1 MGTIVTHLDEGENPN
16 HAHVTPIY
24 QTSTFSFPDVATGAA
39 MFKHEIPGYV
49 YTRLGNPN
57 TDQIAA
63 KIAALEGLDLLCAQP
78 GREPSEVVGGHVFSS
93 GMAAISSAVLA
104 RVKAGDTVIAQDA
117 LYAATVTLLNDLG
130 PRFGFNVVWLH
141 EPKSADWQRAFEQN
155 PKAVLA
161 YAETPANPT
170 MSLVDLA
177 EVAEIAHAH
186 GAWLMVDNTFASP
199 YCQRP
204 LTLGADVVVHST
216 TKYLSGHGLVVGGAV
231 VSHHLDYVN
240 GSLYTMLKVLGGSAS
255 PFDAWLANIG
265 LKTFE
270 LRMQRHCENAMI
282 VARMLEAHPQVAE
295 VYYPGLES
303 HPDHELAKKQ
313 MFAFG
318 GMIAFELKGGL
329 KAGETMM
336 NRVKLATLAVSLGN
350 VDTLIQHP
358 ASMTHASVPV
368 AHAQS
373 RGHHGR
379 PGAPLGG
386 RGERRRYPGRP
397 RTVVGFLIRDFVK
410 AGKAIADHA
419 KRSCPCEEAFADEAI
434 SD

>member
-1 MGTIVTHLDEGENPN
+1 MSKVTPKSGMGTIVTHLGEGHNPN
-16 HAHVTPIY
+16 HAHVSPIY

-39 MFKHEIPGYV
+39 MFNGEMPGYV

-63 KIAALEGLDLLCAQP
+63 KIAVLEGLDLLRAQP
-78 GREPSEVVGGHVFSS
+78 GREPGEVVGGHVFSS
-93 GMAAISSAVLA
+93 GMSAISSAVLG

-117 LYAATVTLLNDLG
+117 LYAATVTLLNDLA

-141 EPKSADWQRAFEQN
+141 HPTTADWERAFEQN

-170 MSLVDLA
+170 MSLVDLV
-177 EVAEIAHAH
+177 EVAKIAHGH

-231 VSHHLDYVN
+231 VSPHLDYVN

-270 LRMQRHCENAMI
+270 LRMQRHCESAMI

-313 MFAFG
+313 MLAFS
-318 GMIAFELKGGL
+318 GMIAFELKGGM
-329 KAGETMM
+329 KAGESMM
-336 NRVKLATLAVSLGN
+336 NRVQIATLAVSLGN

-358 ASMTHASVPV
+358 ASMTHVSVPV
-368 AHAQS
+368 AMRKAAGITDGLVRLS
-373 RGHHGR
+373 
-379 PGAPLGG
+379 
-386 RGERRRYPGRP
+386 
-397 RTVVGFLIRDFVK
+397 VGVENVEDILADLEQALDF
-410 AGKAIADHA
+410 
-419 KRSCPCEEAFADEAI
+419 
-434 SD
+434 

>member
-1 MGTIVTHLDEGENPN
+1 MPTIDPKSGLGTIVTHLDEGENPN

-39 MFKHEIPGYV
+39 LFKGEQPGYV

-57 TDQIAA
+57 TDQIAT
-63 KIAALEGLDLLCAQP
+63 KIAALEGLDLLRNQP
-78 GREPSEVVGGHVFSS
+78 GRKSEEVVGGFVFSS
-93 GMAAISSAVLA
+93 GMSAISAAVLA

-141 EPKSADWQRAFEQN
+141 NPQSADWQRAFEQN

-177 EVAEIAHAH
+177 AVAQIAHQH
-186 GAWLMVDNTFASP
+186 GAFLMVDNTFASP

-216 TKYLSGHGLVVGGAV
+216 TKYLSRHGLVVGGAV
-231 VSHHLDYVN
+231 VSNRLDYVK

-255 PFDAWLANIG
+255 PFDAWLTNIG

-270 LRMQRHCENAMI
+270 LRMQRHCENALV
-282 VARMLEAHPQVAE
+282 VARWLEDHPQVAE
-295 VYYPGLES
+295 VYYPVWRAIPITS
-303 HPDHELAKKQ
+303 WPKS
-313 MFAFG
+313 
-318 GMIAFELKGGL
+318 
-329 KAGETMM
+329 
-336 NRVKLATLAVSLGN
+336 RCSTLAV
-350 VDTLIQHP
+350 
-358 ASMTHASVPV
+358 
-368 AHAQS
+368 
-373 RGHHGR
+373 
-379 PGAPLGG
+379 
-386 RGERRRYPGRP
+386 
-397 RTVVGFLIRDFVK
+397 
-410 AGKAIADHA
+410 
-419 KRSCPCEEAFADEAI
+419 
-434 SD
+434 